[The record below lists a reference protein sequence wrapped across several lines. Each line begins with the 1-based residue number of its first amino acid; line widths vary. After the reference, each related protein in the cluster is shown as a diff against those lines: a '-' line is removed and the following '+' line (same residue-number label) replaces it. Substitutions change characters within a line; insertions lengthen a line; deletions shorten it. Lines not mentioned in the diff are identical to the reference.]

1 LDLAAAVQEMPIDWR
16 FKGFPPDGATLTID
30 SIADQGWGA
39 LDGDLLFPI
48 ALIKESALK
57 HNITLMA
64 DYCSRHG
71 VSFAPHAK
79 TPIAPQIVRAQL
91 AAGAWAITTA
101 NFHQCTVM
109 RHFGVTR
116 LLLANQLLER
126 RALRWL
132 VEEMDR
138 FPGFD
143 FACLVD
149 SVAGVAMMDEQL
161 SGLQSASRIK
171 VLLEIGSQ
179 GGRAGVRSPSEG
191 IDVATAVRDSRWL
204 ELAGVEGYEGIV
216 ASGRSEEAIEAV
228 DAFIAELRDL
238 VLDLD
243 RRHLFGRGDEVL
255 VSAGGS
261 TYFDRV
267 VRGLTVQPWS
277 LKRPV
282 RVVLRSGSYVAHAG
296 GRFDESAALGSQHHA
311 SEIETFRQALEIWGM
326 VLSRPEPE
334 LAILGFGKRDVAHD
348 DGLPIP
354 FEVRR
359 RSGERVAVGPEMST
373 LSLNDQHA
381 RVGVTGQL
389 ALGPGDLVGFHI
401 THPCTTF
408 DKWRLLPLVDD
419 EYRVVGAVTT
429 YF

>member
-1 LDLAAAVQEMPIDWR
+1 MDLGADLEGISIDWR
-16 FKGFPPDGATLTID
+16 FKSFPPDGAAPTID
-30 SIADQGWGA
+30 SIAGKQWGA
-39 LDGDLLFPI
+39 LDGDLLFPV
-48 ALIKESALK
+48 ALLRESALN

-64 DYCSRHG
+64 DYCRRNG

-101 NFHQCTVM
+101 NFHQTRLM

-126 RALRWL
+126 KALRWV
-132 VEEMDR
+132 VEEMER
-138 FPGFD
+138 FPD
-143 FACLVD
+143 FVFSCLVD
-149 SVAGVAMMDEQL
+149 SAAGVALMDQQL
-161 SGLQSASRIK
+161 SGVQSATRLK
-171 VLLEIGSQ
+171 VLVEVGSQ
-179 GGRAGVRSPSEG
+179 GGRAGVRSRAEG
-191 IDVATAVRDSRWL
+191 IEVAIAVRESRWL

-216 ASGRSEEAIEAV
+216 AGGRSEKDVDAV
-228 DAFIAELRDL
+228 DAYIAELREL
-238 VLDLD
+238 TLELDQRKLIA
-243 RRHLFGRGDEVL
+243 HGDEIIVT
-255 VSAGGS
+255 AGGS

-267 VRGLTVQPWS
+267 LSGLTGQPWN
-277 LKRPV
+277 LDRPV
-282 RVVLRSGSYVAHAG
+282 RVVLRSGSYVAHAV
-296 GRFDESAALGSQHHA
+296 GRFDKSAAFGSMHHA
-311 SEIETFRQALEIWGM
+311 SLTEEFQQALEIWGM

-334 LAILGFGKRDVAHD
+334 LAILGFGKRDVAYD

-354 FEVRR
+354 FEVRP
-359 RSGERVAVGPEMST
+359 RSGERLAVGDEMSI

-381 RVGVTGQL
+381 RVGVPAKIG
-389 ALGPGDLVGFHI
+389 LGPGDLVGFHI

-419 EYRVVGAVTT
+419 DYCVVGAVAT